1 MARRGP
7 GKCVQSPGPN
17 RPAIRLLL
25 LRERDVP
32 SSMRQSVMCTLVSV
46 EEQPGSRFQRGQHE
60 CVVANDRGTV
70 RRIPCD
76 GYVPNA
82 VVQNGCHGQAPKVG
96 AAVVSGLAERG
107 VRKQKRTDEQD
118 ELSSHRRPFPGCEKR

>member
-60 CVVANDRGTV
+60 GVVGKDRGTV
-70 RRIPCD
+70 RRIPGD
-76 GYVPNA
+76 GYVPNV
-82 VVQNGCHGQAPKVG
+82 VVQTGCTGRP
-96 AAVVSGLAERG
+96 
-107 VRKQKRTDEQD
+107 RKSVQP
-118 ELSSHRRPFPGCEKR
+118 S